1 MEKGESKGAR
11 QERVHEGSTTMEME
25 KPYVR
30 LPNLLRPRLWEQG
43 DGRQLLILNQ
53 EGKDLVS
60 TSRAGCKG
68 LGQDREFCTSD
79 KLPGDA
85 PGLLLDHPGCSQ
97 VLDQGSPTS
106 RI

>member
-11 QERVHEGSTTMEME
+11 QGRVHEGSTTMELE
-25 KPYVR
+25 KSYVR
-30 LPNLLRPRLWEQG
+30 LPNLLRPRPQEQG

-53 EGKDLVS
+53 ESKDLIS
-60 TSRAGCKG
+60 TSQAGCKR
-68 LGQDREFCTSD
+68 LGQDREFCISD
-79 KLPGDA
+79 RLPGDA